1 MAEKSRGSQH
11 GARNKLSSNPR
22 EKVTVNEQ
30 IKDFEEGEKARIEIN
45 ASITEGR
52 PHQRFHGRTVDVT
65 GKQGDAYEVE
75 FKDGSVSKKLYL
87 KPVHLQ
93 KVEE

>member
-11 GARNKLSSNPR
+11 GARNKLSSNAR

-45 ASITEGR
+45 ASITDGR
-52 PHQRFHGRTVDVT
+52 PHQRFHGRTVDVV
-65 GKQGDAYEVE
+65 GEQGDAYKVE
-75 FKDGSVSKKLYL
+75 FMDGGVSKNLFI

-93 KVEE
+93 KIEE

>member
-22 EKVTVNEQ
+22 EKLTVNEQ
-30 IKDFEEGEKARIEIN
+30 IKDFEEGEKVRIQIN
-45 ASITEGR
+45 ASETDGR
-52 PHQRFHGRTVDVT
+52 PHQRFHGRNVEVT

-75 FKDGSVSKKLYL
+75 FMDGGVSKTLYL

>member
-11 GARNKLSSNPR
+11 GARHKLSSNPR

-30 IKDFEEGEKARIEIN
+30 IKDFEEGEKARIEVN

-52 PHQRFHGRTVDVT
+52 PHQRFHGRTVNVV
-65 GKQGDAYEVE
+65 GKQGDAYKVE
-75 FKDGSVSKKLYL
+75 FMDGSVSKNLFI
-87 KPVHLQ
+87 KPIHLQ
-93 KVEE
+93 KIEE

>member
-11 GARNKLSSNPR
+11 GARNKLSSDAGD
-22 EKVTVNEQ
+22 KVTVNEQ

-45 ASITEGR
+45 ASVTDGR
-52 PHQRFHGRTVDVT
+52 PHTRFHGRTVEVV
-65 GKQGDAYEVE
+65 GKQGEAYKVE
-75 FKDGSVSKKLYL
+75 FRDGGVSKNLFI

-93 KVEE
+93 KVEG

>member
-11 GARNKLSSNPR
+11 GARNKLSSNAR

-45 ASITEGR
+45 ASVTDGR
-52 PHQRFHGRTVDVT
+52 PHQRFHGRTVNVT
-65 GKQGDAYEVE
+65 GEQGDAYEVE
-75 FKDGSVSKKLYL
+75 FMDGGVSKTLYL

-93 KVEE
+93 KVKE

>member
-11 GARNKLSSNPR
+11 GARSKLSSNPR

-30 IKDFEEGEKARIEIN
+30 IKDFEEGDKARIEIN
-45 ASITEGR
+45 ASVTDGR
-52 PHQRFHGRTVDVT
+52 PHQRFHGKNVEVL
-65 GKQGDAYEVE
+65 GKQGQAYEVE
-75 FKDGSVSKKLYL
+75 FKDGGISKNLYL

>member
-11 GARNKLSSNPR
+11 GARHKLSSNAR
-22 EKVTVNEQ
+22 EKLTVNEQ
-30 IKDFEEGEKARIEIN
+30 IKDFEEGESVRVHIN
-45 ASITEGR
+45 ASTTEGR
-52 PHQRFHGRTVDVT
+52 PHHRFHGRTVKVV
-65 GKQGDAYEVE
+65 GKQGEAYKVE
-75 FKDGSVSKKLYL
+75 FKDGGVTKNLFL

>member
-11 GARNKLSSNPR
+11 GARNKLSSNAR
-22 EKVTVNEQ
+22 EKLTVNEQ
-30 IKDFEEGEKARIEIN
+30 MKDFEEGEKARIHIN
-45 ASITEGR
+45 ASTTEGR
-52 PHQRFHGRTVDVT
+52 PHQRFHGRTVDVV
-65 GKQGDAYEVE
+65 GKQGEAYKVE
-75 FKDGSVSKKLYL
+75 FMDGDVSKNLFL